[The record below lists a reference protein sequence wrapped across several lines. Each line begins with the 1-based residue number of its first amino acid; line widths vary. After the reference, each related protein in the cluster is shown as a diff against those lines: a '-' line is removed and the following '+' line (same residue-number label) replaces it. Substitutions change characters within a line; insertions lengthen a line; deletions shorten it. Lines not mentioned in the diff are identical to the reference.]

1 MKNVLQRKHQKSKNK
16 YFKRKCKKKNDYAL
30 PIFSFHIPI
39 LKYQFLNGMIK
50 KIHQRSFLPIIL

>member
-1 MKNVLQRKHQKSKNK
+1 MFCNVNTKKAKINISKENV
-16 YFKRKCKKKNDYAL
+16 KKNDYAL